1 MPNEITLYAAIG
13 NLMDSLKVAHEKSS
27 VHGYVEIMAMQLGGT
42 PQSLAKLFVGKDK
55 NEEYFVTSCQLKD
68 LDKCKELVGRILD

>member
-1 MPNEITLYAAIG
+1 MGMLRLWPC
-13 NLMDSLKVAHEKSS
+13 SW
-27 VHGYVEIMAMQLGGT
+27 GGA

-68 LDKCKELVGRILD
+68 LDKCKELVGQILDYAANDFSSQITDAEANGSNPV